1 MATEYATLTFVA
13 ETDSLVAAEKRLN
26 SVARA
31 GTRTQKSVKNIST
44 SASAAGRSFGGMGR
58 NAGQAGVQIQQLVGQ
73 VQAGTNPMVALSQQ
87 AADLGFVLGVPLVGA
102 VAGLASAIAG
112 PLIASLFNGSDALAD
127 FRDEIEDSIDKFD
140 ELTQREQQ
148 IFIRDTEQ
156 RIASQ
161 REELNK
167 LQRQIDEAEAAAD
180 RFSLA
185 GRAIAAQR
193 ERDRV
198 DDLAVEFGELQR
210 EIESSEE
217 ALESAR
223 DSISG
228 VADETDDATSAGQR
242 FVDRLR
248 EQADTLGMT
257 RSEALLYKA
266 AQMDLTDAQMLQVRV
281 AAERIRQYEAEQQA
295 LKEQREEEA
304 QARRE
309 QLEAERQAEEERRQR
324 EQERLER
331 ERERQEAVSELQRQ
345 GLLGREENE
354 LQSLQRRREQLERF
368 RQDDLISERQYQEAS
383 RKLEQDTMQAK
394 VGIVGDSLNQLG
406 KINEDAFKAAKAFN
420 IAQAIMNTYTGATKA
435 LATYPPPFN
444 YIAAAGVVAAGLAQ
458 VSQIRSQSY
467 SGRAVGGQTRAGESY
482 VVGERGPEVLT
493 MGSSNG
499 RVIPNEALRRA
510 EDGQGAKQTTN
521 VTFNINTVDARG
533 FDQLLQSRRGQI
545 ISMINSASNDRGR
558 RAIV

>member
-510 EDGQGAKQTTN
+510 EDGQGASQTTN

-558 RAIV
+558 RAVV

>member
-1 MATEYATLTFVA
+1 MATEYATLTFIA

-26 SVARA
+26 SVARTGA
-31 GTRTQKSVKNIST
+31 RTQKSVKNIST

-112 PLIASLFNGSDALAD
+112 PLISSLFNGSDALAD
-127 FRDEIEDSIDKFD
+127 FRDDIEESIDKFN
-140 ELTQREQQ
+140 ELTEREQQ

-161 REELNK
+161 REELRS
-167 LQRQIDEAEAAAD
+167 LQSQIEEAEAAID

-193 ERDRV
+193 ERDRL
-198 DDLAVEFGELQR
+198 DELSLQFGELKR
-210 EIESSEE
+210 EVESSEE
-217 ALESAR
+217 ALKSAR
-223 DSISG
+223 DSLSG
-228 VADETDDATSAGQR
+228 TNDETDEASSSGQR

-248 EQADTLGMT
+248 EQADTLGMA
-257 RSEALLYKA
+257 RSEVLLYKA
-266 AQMDLTDAQMLQVRV
+266 AQLDLTDAQMLQVRL

-295 LKEQREEEA
+295 IKDQREAEA

-309 QLEAERQAEEERRQR
+309 AIEAERQAEEERRQR
-324 EQERLER
+324 EQERIER
-331 ERERQEAVSELQRQ
+331 EREKQAAINELESQ

-354 LQSLQRRREQLERF
+354 LESLQRRREQLERF
-368 RQDDLISERQYQEAS
+368 RQQDLISERQYQEAS

-510 EDGQGAKQTTN
+510 EDADGPSRTTN

-545 ISMINSASNDRGR
+545 ISMINSASNDKGR
-558 RAIV
+558 RSVV